1 VDDRRLRE
9 EIHRYPPV
17 RSAADV
23 TGSSASD
30 GKVSGQ
36 SPARS

>member
-1 VDDRRLRE
+1 MDDRRLRE
-9 EIHRYPPV
+9 EIDRYPPV
-17 RSAADV
+17 PWAADV

-30 GKVSGQ
+30 RKVSGQ